1 MTQPLPLIEQPFTNE
16 FGTINVGDTVMAVTT
31 GYSHNVSVSK
41 AKYLGYIESVGWR
54 GAIVK
59 KVKLEV
65 QNFRNV
71 WYYKGTDTEWKWNY
85 GDYKVKDQLETRQ
98 VPYFR
103 NQLESRQVPYFRKT
117 TLQLNR
123 IAPIK
128 DSDHSIVETVGKLV

>member
-41 AKYLGYIESVGWR
+41 AKYLGYVESVGWR
-54 GAIVK
+54 GATVK

-65 QNFRNV
+65 QNFRNA

-85 GDYKVKDQLETRQ
+85 NNYHEVKDKLEM
-98 VPYFR
+98 
-103 NQLESRQVPYFRKT
+103 RQVPYFRKT

-128 DSDHSIVETVGKLV
+128 DSDHTIVETVGKLV

>member
-16 FGTINVGDTVMAVTT
+16 FGTINVGDTVIAVTT

-85 GDYKVKDQLETRQ
+85 SDYHKVKDQLET
-98 VPYFR
+98 
-103 NQLESRQVPYFRKT
+103 RQVPYFRKT

-128 DSDHSIVETVGKLV
+128 DSEHSIVETVGKLV

>member
-16 FGTINVGDTVMAVTT
+16 FGTINVGDTVIAVTT

-65 QNFRNV
+65 QSYRNA

-85 GDYKVKDQLETRQ
+85 SNYHQVKDQLETRQ

-103 NQLESRQVPYFRKT
+103 KT
-117 TLQLNR
+117 TLRLNR
-123 IAPIK
+123 IVPIK

>member
-1 MTQPLPLIEQPFTNE
+1 MATKKPIIEQPFTNE
-16 FGTINVGDTVMAVTT
+16 FGTINVGDTVMVVTT
-31 GYSHNVSVSK
+31 GYSHRVSVNK
-41 AKYLGYIESVGWR
+41 GRYLGYIESQGWR
-54 GAIVK
+54 GQTEK

-65 QNFRNV
+65 QSYRNV

-85 GDYKVKDQLETRQ
+85 SNYHQVKDQLET
-98 VPYFR
+98 
-103 NQLESRQVPYFRKT
+103 RQVPYFRKT

>member
-16 FGTINVGDTVMAVTT
+16 FGTINVGDTVIAVTT

-65 QNFRNV
+65 QNFRNA

-85 GDYKVKDQLETRQ
+85 NNYHEVKDKLEM
-98 VPYFR
+98 
-103 NQLESRQVPYFRKT
+103 RQVPYFRKT

-128 DSDHSIVETVGKLV
+128 DSDHTIVETVGKLV